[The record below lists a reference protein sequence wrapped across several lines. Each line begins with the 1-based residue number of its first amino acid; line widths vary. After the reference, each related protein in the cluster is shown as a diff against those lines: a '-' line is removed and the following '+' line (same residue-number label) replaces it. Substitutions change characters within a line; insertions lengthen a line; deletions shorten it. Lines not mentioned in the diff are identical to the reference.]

1 MKKKGISYYGER
13 SSLAMNEPL
22 EKEEQYEENDE
33 VLGQSIILVQDDKIY
48 ISILGYIEAE
58 TYDSIVSQLLNI
70 LATGNM
76 SDIIIFIDSEGGLVE
91 PTMDIVRLLKAMDN
105 KIITVAFNN
114 CSSSACLIFSVG
126 EERYML
132 SGTKFIMHK
141 VKASINYPNAYM
153 QDEEYIKIA
162 DGLKDREN
170 EYRAVIIEGSN
181 ITNEKLD
188 EIFSKKEDTILTE
201 EEILKY
207 KLATKIFKKFG
218 EIDI

>member
-1 MKKKGISYYGER
+1 MKKKYRGIRYYGER
-13 SSLAMNEPL
+13 SSLGMNEPHNA
-22 EKEEQYEENDE
+22 EEQFEENE
-33 VLGQSIILVQDDKIY
+33 APYGQSVVLIEDDKIY

-58 TYDSIVSQLLNI
+58 TYDYIVSQLLNV
-70 LATGNM
+70 LATGNT
-76 SDIIIFIDSEGGLVE
+76 SDIVIFIDSEGGMVE

-132 SGTKFIMHK
+132 AGTKFIMHK
-141 VKASINYPNAYM
+141 VKASISNVFM

-162 DGLKDREN
+162 DGLKDREE
-170 EYRAVIIEGSN
+170 EYKAIILEGSK
-181 ITNEKLD
+181 ITKKKLD
-188 EIFSKKEDTILTE
+188 QIFRKKEDTILTE

-207 KLATKIFKKFG
+207 NLANKIFKKFS
-218 EIDI
+218 ELDI